1 TARDEHEKVAASRL
15 IRGVFVGRERELDA
29 LCGGLARSVAGRG
42 SVFMVV
48 GGPGVGK
55 TALLDE
61 FSARVRE
68 CGLVLWG
75 KCWESGGAPTY
86 WPWLQVIR
94 AYAQARGVRCH
105 GAAGPGGIALAEFV
119 PELCEDVSGV
129 EQRPPSLEAEHT
141 RFALFDAVAV
151 FLKGAAV
158 REPLVLVL
166 DDLHGADPPSLA
178 LLHFLSREV
187 HEARILVVGSYRDVD
202 ARRTPQVAAALGEV
216 AREAHHLP

>member
-1 TARDEHEKVAASRL
+1 
-15 IRGVFVGRERELDA
+15 
-29 LCGGLARSVAGRG
+29 
-42 SVFMVV
+42 
-48 GGPGVGK
+48 
-55 TALLDE
+55 DE

-105 GAAGPGGIALAEFV
+105 GAAGPGGIALAELV
-119 PELCEDVSGV
+119 PELREDVSGV

-216 AREAHHLP
+216 AREAHHLPLRGFGRAGVGRFMRRTYGSLAGVAVLSGVLDA